1 MWCLT
6 AINNEETSLHLL
18 HMLPC
23 ITASCTS
30 ADSCVHLHQKPH
42 QRCFLNWPFAH
53 FPLYTLLS
61 SAPPP
66 TPPQLPRIFHNV
78 CFSFFLGITIVQEK
92 LRTMLVQNFFGR
104 EGGGVGETRCIIE
117 DERKQAINLTWFQP
131 KQSLETQQ
139 YWQNRVLY
147 HSERL
152 QLHLL
157 VDFWVMHAVW
167 SSHHL
172 FLHPRLLLVRIDRA

>member
-1 MWCLT
+1 
-6 AINNEETSLHLL
+6 
-18 HMLPC
+18 MLPC

-30 ADSCVHLHQKPH
+30 ADSCVHLRQQPH

-53 FPLYTLLS
+53 FPLYT
-61 SAPPP
+61 PHPHFP
-66 TPPQLPRIFHNV
+66 EFFITFVFHFPGYYNRPREIEDDA
-78 CFSFFLGITIVQEK
+78 CAKFFWK
-92 LRTMLVQNFFGR
+92 
-104 EGGGVGETRCIIE
+104 GGGGGRVGETRCIIE
-117 DERKQAINLTWFQP
+117 DERKQAFNLTWFQS

>member
-66 TPPQLPRIFHNV
+66 LNFPEFFITFVFHFSWVLQSSKRNWGRCLCKIF
-78 CFSFFLGITIVQEK
+78 LE
-92 LRTMLVQNFFGR
+92 GR
-104 EGGGVGETRCIIE
+104 GGGVGETRCIIE

>member
-1 MWCLT
+1 MSHCHKQWGNIPTLIAHVTLHNRVLYERGFLRTFAPT
-6 AINNEETSLHLL
+6 AT
-18 HMLPC
+18 P
-23 ITASCTS
+23 
-30 ADSCVHLHQKPH
+30 
-42 QRCFLNWPFAH
+42 
-53 FPLYTLLS
+53 TLLFEL
-61 SAPPP
+61 AICTFPIIHLAYLRPPP
-66 TPPQLPRIFHNV
+66 PNFPEFFITFVFHFSWVLQSSKRNWGRCLCKIF
-78 CFSFFLGITIVQEK
+78 LE
-92 LRTMLVQNFFGR
+92 GR
-104 EGGGVGETRCIIE
+104 GGGGGETRGIIE
-117 DERKQAINLTWFQP
+117 DERKQAFNLTWFQS

-172 FLHPRLLLVRIDRA
+172 FLHPRLLLVRIDHA